1 MDMEFSKDFNNA
13 VVAAV
18 TTILLLLATTT
29 TTTTTANR
37 LVGTEKLV
45 VCKIC

>member
-18 TTILLLLATTT
+18 TTILLLVA
-29 TTTTTANR
+29 TTTANR